1 MEIFFQ
7 SEQYKNLKAQYEK
20 ECFKL
25 FGAYCWFDGDK
36 ITNKSQT
43 EMKEYFKNKKVT
55 VTHTVEIEGGENVTE
70 HKGDKQTKTIT
81 LKRNPKMVTSTYI
94 KSFYEVWSEDPSMRE
109 YKEIIFDCNIKKVR
123 EYQFNLFS
131 GFDHFDALPSKALDM
146 APIFEHIRTLCNY
159 KEPNF
164 EYILD
169 YFAHLVQKPWEL
181 PHVSL
186 IFITAE
192 GVGKDIFI
200 SFLNNVVNEKYT
212 YNTEKLDLVC
222 GKFNSTLG
230 GKLLITLN
238 ETNPVDSRDRI
249 ENLKFLI
256 TAEKVT
262 IEGKHKDPIKADN
275 FARFVFFSNRLF
287 AFPVEEGSRRPKIEQ
302 ASEKY
307 LKQNIGI
314 EENHKYFSNLIKI
327 FKDQQYQKA
336 FLEFLLKRDITKFNP
351 QNFEK
356 SDLHQILEENSV
368 CPIVG
373 FLAEI
378 VKEAPEGE
386 DFTQI
391 GTTETLQMFQQ
402 YMKEKQFQYTMTQK
416 KFNVELESTY
426 KVKKIKSR
434 GGCMFFQFD
443 VVALK
448 TMLETKYKYDFDA
461 TEELDADLKSVN
473 KPSPLDHGVISNIDY
488 KAQYEEAMK
497 RIAQLEALVKPVQV
511 VNEPEVVVVTKK
523 KKKDNIKIVDESS
536 NVSDLEK
543 DLQNLVDQMNF

>member
-1 MEIFFQ
+1 MQ
-7 SEQYKNLKAQYEK
+7 
-20 ECFKL
+20 
-25 FGAYCWFDGDK
+25 
-36 ITNKSQT
+36 
-43 EMKEYFKNKKVT
+43 EYFKNKKVT
-55 VTHTVEIEGGENVTE
+55 VTIEFEGVENVTE
-70 HKGDKQTKTIT
+70 QKGEKQTKTIT
-81 LKRNPKMVTSTYI
+81 TKRSPKVTTHI
-94 KSFYEVWSEDPSMRE
+94 KTFYEVWSEDPSMRE
-109 YKEIIFDCNIKKVR
+109 YKEIIFDCNIKEVR

-131 GFDHFDALPSKALDM
+131 GFDHFDALPSKTLDM
-146 APIFEHIRTLCNY
+146 SPIFEHIRTLCDY
-159 KEPNF
+159 KESHF

-169 YFAHLVQKPWEL
+169 YFAHLIQKPWEL
-181 PHVSL
+181 PHVSM

-200 SFLNNVVNEKYT
+200 TFINNVINQRYT
-212 YNTEKLDLVC
+212 YNTEKLELIC
-222 GKFNSTLG
+222 GKFNTTLA

-262 IEGKHKDPIKADN
+262 IEGKHKDPIKANN

-287 AFPVEEGSRRPKIEQ
+287 AFPVEEGSRRPFIMQ
-302 ASEKY
+302 SSEKY
-307 LKQNIGI
+307 LKENIGA
-314 EENHKYFSNLIKI
+314 EKNKEYFDKLRAI
-327 FKDQQYQKA
+327 FKDKQYQKA
-336 FLEFLLKRDITKFNP
+336 FLELLTKRDITKFNP
-351 QNFEK
+351 QKFEK
-356 SDLHQILEENSV
+356 SDLHQILEENSISPV
-368 CPIVG
+368 VG

-378 VKEAPEGE
+378 VKEAPEGQ
-386 DFTQI
+386 DYAQV
-391 GTTETLQMFQQ
+391 GTTEALNMFQQ
-402 YMKEKQFQYTMTQK
+402 YMKDKQFQYTITQK

-426 KVKKIKSR
+426 KVKKIKTKS
-434 GGCMFFQFD
+434 GCMFFKFD

-497 RIAQLEALVKPVQV
+497 RIAQLEAQLKPAQ
-511 VNEPEVVVVTKK
+511 EPVAEQSSQPGFAEEVVVVTKK
-523 KKKDNIKIVDESS
+523 KKKDNIKIADEPS